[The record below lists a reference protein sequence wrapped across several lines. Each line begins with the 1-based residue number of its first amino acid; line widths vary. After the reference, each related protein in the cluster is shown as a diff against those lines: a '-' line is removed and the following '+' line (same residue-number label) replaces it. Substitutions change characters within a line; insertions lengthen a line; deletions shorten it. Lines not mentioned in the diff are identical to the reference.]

1 MTETFYDVLGVA
13 EDATTDEIESAY
25 RERLKE
31 THPDVSDDED
41 AGAATRR
48 LVEAR
53 DVLVDDDERARY
65 DRLGH
70 AVYLGEVPVTESTTP
85 ADAAAKTTGTASGDT
100 DRGPTGTSERGGARD
115 RAARERRASQRVE
128 QEQRR
133 SASTGTAS
141 GTRQT
146 SETASAT
153 ANDSSAATS
162 RRRPGQ
168 HVRADATGE
177 PATQYSVRQDVST
190 PTSFGPILPTGH
202 RLTLLGIFFA
212 LYPVL
217 LFSTLLPAFPLVV
230 NLVVGFCLLLTV
242 AYLQSMPRVGLI
254 VFGTWSALAVVVLVL
269 SGIGLLSLVGV
280 AVLSG
285 TVLPFALS
293 VLTASALRF

>member
-41 AGAATRR
+41 AGEATRR

-65 DRLGH
+65 DRVGH
-70 AVYLGEVPVTESTTP
+70 AAYVGEEPATESTTP
-85 ADAAAKTTGTASGDT
+85 ADAAARTTGTASSDT

-115 RAARERRASQRVE
+115 RAARERQASQRVE
-128 QEQRR
+128 QERR
-133 SASTGTAS
+133 RASGTGTA
-141 GTRQT
+141 GDTGQT
-146 SETASAT
+146 SETASASDGST
-153 ANDSSAATS
+153 ATG

-168 HVRADATGE
+168 HVRADAAGE
-177 PATQYSVRQDVST
+177 SATQYSVRQDVST

-217 LFSTLLPAFPLVV
+217 LFSTLLPAFPLLV

-254 VFGTWSALAVVVLVL
+254 VFGSWSAIAVLVLLL
-269 SGIGLLSLVGV
+269 SGIGLFSLVGV
-280 AVLSG
+280 AVLTG

-293 VLTASALRF
+293 ILTASALRF